1 MKGMWRVLGGVL
13 ICLLAALPAAAA
25 RDDARYELPMLD
37 GKWTPPAGVSPAAR
51 QDLARQAADLAAR
64 GEKTVHVL
72 VQLYETPGESEKA
85 ALWRDGLDLGT
96 YVPGS
101 AWIAAVPAGQMAAV
115 AARSDVRWLTLWDA
129 DRKVHPRIKQGDWAD
144 WARDAERPGWV
155 MLAVL
160 LHHDV
165 ALDDVYKLIDAVGGA
180 VMPPLDGLHGATAWV
195 PEEKVAEL
203 AGFEQVLWIEEG
215 PPPLT
220 PTNDGIR
227 ATMRVDPVHVAPY
240 GLQGNGVRIFIFD
253 AGTAR
258 STHETFRVGA
268 GASRVTVID
277 AQPVAD
283 HPTHVA
289 GTAIGDGDPSGP
301 GNRARGVAPMS
312 TGLSAGY
319 QQTLGTMFFWDNAGD
334 IQADYALARNT
345 HNADL
350 GTNSIGSN
358 TAANNFPCVREG
370 DYGVSSNL
378 LDGIVR
384 GNNVTVGSPVI
395 MTWANGNERTGSLPS
410 PPNPLFIGRCGA
422 NYLTTA
428 PPSCAKN
435 PIHVGAVYSDGAAM
449 TSFSSWGPCDDG
461 RLKPVVVAPGCE
473 TGRVSPVAE
482 NFIYSSLAG
491 SDITYGGPNWCGTS
505 MATPAVGGTVA
516 LLIQDWR
523 ARGFGGA
530 NARPLPALVK
540 AKLVHSSRDLG
551 QAGPDYIYGYGEVD
565 AKNLIDQLR
574 AGTGVLGAAGPVVWG
589 TDSITHAAVDN
600 WSFTVPVGAG
610 ELKATLAWDDFAA
623 PAFSANA
630 AVNNLTLQLIAPGG
644 AIHNAFVLN
653 AANPHLPATTGLNA
667 IDNQEQV
674 LVAFPAPG
682 VWTVRVTGTNVPQG
696 PQTYGLVYNATDA
709 SYYNTSC
716 TTTPW
721 GFEAGNDG
729 WTLSGGALR
738 TAAPAAGHG
747 AFSMRLGGA
756 INGTDEVALN
766 VAIPA
771 RMARAE
777 WTFWWFM
784 TTMEGAQG
792 WSWDHF
798 IAEIRHPVSGVV
810 LSVFDLRFDGWRAGQ
825 WMQQQ
830 KIDLTPW
837 AGQTVRLVF
846 RARNNNVRPT
856 TFWVDDGQLILCPLA
871 DVWHKDLPGDTG
883 VEPNPVASP
892 MWTSPD
898 IWIRNTADNQLV
910 HQNPEYGQPNAI
922 YGYLRNRG
930 TNTPQNVR
938 VEYWLANAATGLNWP
953 ANWTFVGAVYANAPA
968 PGGAVVLPP
977 VMWTPPNIGHY
988 CMVSRIVTAQD
999 PMTFPEGTNI
1009 SLNTQNNNNIVWRN
1023 LNIVNLVGPY
1033 PLTAG
1038 GGGKLSSIG
1047 MPAVGSNLAKPVT
1060 VEFLFRNFEEHER
1073 DLELAFVDRTD
1084 RERVGH
1090 GFRTRGRVI
1099 LEVSEEFVA
1108 FLEERG
1114 LEGGVGLERIDT
1126 TRFEVAEDDAFFVL
1140 PGVPGGQEFTFQM
1153 TFEDTGIELPPPS
1166 DENPTAPTVTYTI
1179 DAIQRE
1185 PGKEPEGGITYEV
1198 EALGVGLVKPVV
1210 KTQ

>member
-1 MKGMWRVLGGVL
+1 MKGMWRVLCSVL
-13 ICLLAALPAAAA
+13 VCLLAALPAAAA
-25 RDDARYELPMLD
+25 KDDARYELPMLD

-51 QDLARQAADLAAR
+51 QDLARQAAGLAAR

-72 VQLYETPGESEKA
+72 VQLYETPSESEKA

-129 DRKVHPRIKQGDWAD
+129 ARKVHPRIARNDWAD
-144 WARDAERPGWV
+144 WARDPERPGWV
-155 MLAVL
+155 MVAVL
-160 LHHDV
+160 LHHDAV
-165 ALDDVYKLIDAVGGA
+165 LDDVYKLIDAVGGA
-180 VMPPLDGLHGATAWV
+180 AMPPLDGLHGATAWV

-215 PPPLT
+215 PPPMT
-220 PTNDGIR
+220 PTNDGVR
-227 ATMRVDPVHVAPY
+227 ATMRVDPVNIAPY
-240 GLQGNGVRIFIFD
+240 NLNGTGVRIFVFD
-253 AGTAR
+253 GGTIR

-277 AQPVAD
+277 GQPFAD
-283 HPTHVA
+283 HPTHVG
-289 GTAIGDGDPSGP
+289 GTAAGDGAPTSAG
-301 GNRARGVAPMS
+301 GRGRGVAPLS
-312 TGLSAGY
+312 TLLSAGY
-319 QQTLGTMFFWDNAGD
+319 QQTLGTMLFWDNAGD

-358 TAANNFPCVREG
+358 TASNGYPCAREG

-395 MTWANGNERTGSLPS
+395 MTWANGNERSGGPPS
-410 PPNPLFIGRCGA
+410 GRCGA

-461 RLKPVVVAPGCE
+461 RLKPVISAPGCE
-473 TGRVSPVAE
+473 TGRVTGES
-482 NFIYSSLAG
+482 FIYSSLST
-491 SDITYGGPNWCGTS
+491 SDTAYGGANWCGTS

-540 AKLVHSSRDLG
+540 SMLVHSARDLG

-565 AKNLIDQLR
+565 AKALIDQER
-574 AGTGVLGAAGPVVWG
+574 AGTGALGAAGPVVWG

-600 WSFTVPVGAG
+600 WTFTVPVGAG
-610 ELKATLAWDDFAA
+610 ELKATLAWDDAAA
-623 PAFSANA
+623 PAFSVNA

-644 AIHNAFVLN
+644 AIFNAFVLN
-653 AANPHLPATTGLNA
+653 PAIPHLPATTGLNA
-667 IDNQEQV
+667 VDNQEQV
-674 LVAFPAPG
+674 LVPFPAPG
-682 VWTVRVTGTNVPQG
+682 VWTVRVTGTNVPTG

-709 SYYNTSC
+709 SYYNAGC
-716 TTTPW
+716 TTTSW
-721 GFEAGNDG
+721 GYEAGNDG
-729 WTLSGGALR
+729 WTLAGAAR
-738 TAAPAAGHG
+738 VAAPAAGHG
-747 AFSMRLGGA
+747 AFSLRLGGA
-756 INGTDEVALN
+756 VSTTHEATQNI
-766 VAIPA
+766 AIPA
-771 RMARAE
+771 RLARAE
-777 WTFWWFM
+777 WTFWWYM
-784 TTMEGAQG
+784 TTLEVPATGFG
-792 WSWDHF
+792 FDHF
-798 IAEIRHPVSGVV
+798 IAEVRNATTGVT
-810 LSVFDLRFDGWRAGQ
+810 LAVFDVRFDGWRAGQ

-837 AGQTVRLVF
+837 IGQTIRLTY
-846 RARNNNVRPT
+846 RAVNNNLRPT
-856 TFWVDDGQLILCPLA
+856 TFWVDDGQLITCPLA
-871 DVWHKDLPGDTG
+871 DLWHKDLPADTG

-898 IWIRNTADNQLV
+898 IWIRNVADAGLA

-922 YGYLRNRG
+922 YGYIRNRG
-930 TNTPQNVR
+930 TVTPQNVR
-938 VEYWLANAATGLNWP
+938 VEYWLANASTGLNWP
-953 ANWTFVGAVYANAPA
+953 ANWTFVGAVYVSGPA
-968 PGGAVVLPP
+968 PGGSVVLPP
-977 VMWTPPNIGHY
+977 VMWTPPNIGHF
-988 CMVSRIVTAQD
+988 CMVSRIVSAQD

-1038 GGGKLSSIG
+1038 PGGRLESLG
-1047 MPAVGSNLAKPVT
+1047 MAAVSSNLAKPVT
-1060 VEFLFRNFEEHER
+1060 VEFLFRNFERADR

-1084 RERVGH
+1084 REAVGH
-1090 GFRTRGRVI
+1090 GFRSRGRVI
-1099 LEVSEEFVA
+1099 VTVSEEFA
-1108 FLEERG
+1108 AYLEEQG
-1114 LEGGVGLERIDT
+1114 LEGGVGLNRLDT
-1126 TRFEVAEDDAFFVL
+1126 ATFEVVEDDAFFVL
-1140 PGVPGGQEFTFQM
+1140 PGVRGGQEFTFQM
-1153 TFEDTGIELPPPS
+1153 TFEDTGVDNLPPPS
-1166 DENPTAPTVTYTI
+1166 DDDPTVPTVTYTI
-1179 DAIQRE
+1179 DAVQRE
-1185 PGKEPEGGITYEV
+1185 PGKEPEGGVTYEV
-1198 EALGVGLVKPVV
+1198 EALGVALTKPVTPKQV
-1210 KTQ
+1210 AK